1 MRVSCQVILVAIGY
15 LWYSQIAIA
24 ADDQEYWSQ
33 FEIVGSIANKLD
45 FRVKPELRYN
55 NDISDLYYVHFET
68 GVDWKINNWLVLAPY
83 YRHVNEKKG
92 EIWTVEFR
100 PHLNAAFIREFWGIN
115 ISDRNRMEYRGR
127 ESTQSFRYRN
137 RLMAKLPKYTRFHIQ
152 PYTAEEPF
160 YDFNEKRWNKNRA
173 YIGVDFPV
181 VKTLQ
186 GGLFFI
192 YENRLK
198 SDEWTSAS
206 ILGTSLSYRY

>member
-92 EIWTVEFR
+92 
-100 PHLNAAFIREFWGIN
+100 
-115 ISDRNRMEYRGR
+115 
-127 ESTQSFRYRN
+127 
-137 RLMAKLPKYTRFHIQ
+137 
-152 PYTAEEPF
+152 
-160 YDFNEKRWNKNRA
+160 
-173 YIGVDFPV
+173 
-181 VKTLQ
+181 
-186 GGLFFI
+186 
-192 YENRLK
+192 
-198 SDEWTSAS
+198 
-206 ILGTSLSYRY
+206 